1 MNKKIFLLLIVL
13 LVFYGQTRSQPGVS
27 KKRPLPSE
35 HGRVVINNYSDKADL
50 APVVFE
56 HWIHRSKFSCRV
68 CHVDV
73 GFAMKAGATGITAA
87 DNARGFY
94 CGACHN
100 GKLIVPGE
108 TRTVFQS
115 CARKPFAGDRRTC
128 DRCHSYGL
136 RVESNSDIF
145 RFGQPLPKGRF
156 GNGFDW
162 GEKSGELGLI
172 RPVGILE
179 GAPSI

>member
-13 LVFYGQTRSQPGVS
+13 LVFYGQTQSQQGVS
-27 KKRPLPSE
+27 EKRSLPYE

-56 HWIHRSKFSCRV
+56 HWTHRSKFNCRV

-115 CARKPFAGDRRTC
+115 CARKPFAGDTRTC

-136 RVESNSDIF
+136 KVESNDFS
-145 RFGQPLPKGRF
+145 QPLQKSASETASIGR
-156 GNGFDW
+156 NRKNSD
-162 GEKSGELGLI
+162 
-172 RPVGILE
+172 
-179 GAPSI
+179 

>member
-13 LVFYGQTRSQPGVS
+13 LVFYGQTQSQQGVS
-27 KKRPLPSE
+27 EKRPHPYE
-35 HGRVVINNYSDKADL
+35 HGRVVINNYSEKADL

-56 HWIHRSKFSCRV
+56 HWIHRSKFNCRV

-94 CGACHN
+94 CACHN

-108 TRTVFQS
+108 TRTVFKS
-115 CARKPFAGDRRTC
+115 CARKPFTADSRTC

-136 RVESNSDIF
+136 KVESNNDFF
-145 RFGQPLPKGRF
+145 RFDQALQKSASATASIGR
-156 GNGFDW
+156 NR
-162 GEKSGELGLI
+162 KNLN
-172 RPVGILE
+172 
-179 GAPSI
+179 